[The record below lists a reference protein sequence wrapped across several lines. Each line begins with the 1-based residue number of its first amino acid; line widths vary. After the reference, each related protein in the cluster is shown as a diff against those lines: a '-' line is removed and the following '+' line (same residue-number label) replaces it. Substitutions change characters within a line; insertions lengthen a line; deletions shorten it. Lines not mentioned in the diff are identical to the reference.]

1 MISNNVAPRYSAAYS
16 ASGLVLP
23 VLEKYA
29 TSVLPWDL
37 LADVVELDVAEFEL
51 AELLET
57 VDSEL
62 DEDSFFEVA
71 ELLPSCE
78 TLDSTASPAPV
89 GEDELSPEHAAKRL
103 KNRARSKV
111 ENNAGDFIGLLP
123 NELFVGLG
131 HGVVG
136 RVAFDSH
143 FQVVLVAE
151 FCNRLHHG

>member
-1 MISNNVAPRYSAAYS
+1 M
-16 ASGLVLP
+16 
-23 VLEKYA
+23 
-29 TSVLPWDL
+29 
-37 LADVVELDVAEFEL
+37 ELDVAELEL

-62 DEDSFFEVA
+62 DEDLFFEVA

-78 TLDSTASPAPV
+78 TLDSTVSPAPV
-89 GEDELSPEHAAKRL
+89 GEDEPSSEHAAKRL

-123 NELFVGLG
+123 DELFVGLG
-131 HGVVG
+131 HGIVG
-136 RVAFDSH
+136 RVALDSH

-151 FCNRLHHG
+151 FRDRLHHGRSMVHIDGCLAFPRVD

>member
-1 MISNNVAPRYSAAYS
+1 MPR
-16 ASGLVLP
+16 GLVA
-23 VLEKYA
+23 V
-29 TSVLPWDL
+29 
-37 LADVVELDVAEFEL
+37 VVELDVAELEL

-62 DEDSFFEVA
+62 DEDSFFEVAELEVA

-89 GEDELSPEHAAKRL
+89 GEDELSSEHAAKRL
-103 KNRARSKV
+103 KNRASSNV

-123 NELFVGLG
+123 DELFVGLG

-151 FCNRLHHG
+151 FRNRLHHG

>member
-1 MISNNVAPRYSAAYS
+1 MPR
-16 ASGLVLP
+16 GLVA
-23 VLEKYA
+23 V
-29 TSVLPWDL
+29 
-37 LADVVELDVAEFEL
+37 VVELDVAELEL

-62 DEDSFFEVA
+62 EEVSFFEVA

-78 TLDSTASPAPV
+78 TLDSTASSVPA
-89 GEDELSPEHAAKRL
+89 GEDEPSSEHAAKRL
-103 KNRARSKV
+103 KKRARSKV

-123 NELFVGLG
+123 DELFVGLG

-151 FCNRLHHG
+151 FRNRFHHG

>member
-1 MISNNVAPRYSAAYS
+1 M
-16 ASGLVLP
+16 
-23 VLEKYA
+23 
-29 TSVLPWDL
+29 
-37 LADVVELDVAEFEL
+37 ELDVAELEL

-62 DEDSFFEVA
+62 DEVSFFEVSGLEVA

-78 TLDSTASPAPV
+78 TLDSIASSVPA
-89 GEDELSPEHAAKRL
+89 GENVPSLEHAAKRL

-111 ENNAGDFIGLLP
+111 ENNADDFIGLLP

-136 RVAFDSH
+136 RVS
-143 FQVVLVAE
+143 V
-151 FCNRLHHG
+151 

>member
-1 MISNNVAPRYSAAYS
+1 MPR
-16 ASGLVLP
+16 
-23 VLEKYA
+23 
-29 TSVLPWDL
+29 DL
-37 LADVVELDVAEFEL
+37 FADVAELDVAELEL
-51 AELLET
+51 AELLKT
-57 VDSEL
+57 IDSEL
-62 DEDSFFEVA
+62 DKVSFFEVA
-71 ELLPSCE
+71 ELEVGELLPSCE

-89 GEDELSPEHAAKRL
+89 GEDELPSEHAAKRL

-123 NELFVGLG
+123 DELFVGLG